1 MYFAARRAARSLTK
15 QIHTEAQKSKLESR
29 IWLQGRFQKETHGD
43 FWPNQRKIIIIAQD
57 HPGFGR
63 LDDFEG
69 LPGLRMTVVDVIKD
83 LHLEALED
91 FEPTS
96 LLAY

>member
-1 MYFAARRAARSLTK
+1 MVIFGPINVL
-15 QIHTEAQKSKLESR
+15 
-29 IWLQGRFQKETHGD
+29 
-43 FWPNQRKIIIIAQD
+43 IIIIAQG
-57 HPGFGR
+57 HLGFGR